1 MSSQRGRDLM
11 SLMKPLLPADPRVV
25 GSYRLVARLGGG
37 GMGQVFLGRSRGG
50 RTVAVKLVR
59 PELAGDPVF
68 RRRFAQEV
76 DAAGRVNGFYT
87 AQVVEADTGAD
98 PPWLVTSYIPGPSLR
113 DAVDRCGPLPAATV
127 AVLGAGLAEGLGAIH
142 GCDLVH
148 RDLKPANVILAED
161 GPRVIDFGIARA
173 LDATSR
179 VTQSGVIGTPPFM
192 SPEQLQGREATMA
205 SDVFSLSAVLAYAAT
220 GRGPFGDGP
229 TASVVYRVV
238 HDEPD
243 LLGVPPELAPLIAAG
258 LAKAPGK
265 RPGVREILDH
275 CAAHVGTTT
284 MWLPPAVTDLITEQA
299 ARTRALTT
307 EVALPPRPLA
317 PAAPAVPAAPTPP
330 TPPAKE
336 PSRQART
343 VRARFSVV
351 SGYDTLF
358 MPTIP
363 AGRWDG
369 IRNVT
374 VVRPRKRA
382 GEAVAL
388 GDPLLEVVADR
399 DEYVITSPVRG
410 VLRAMYHRPGESLR
424 TGATIAVFR
433 ARTTPT
439 PAVAAGRP
447 PEKNASQ
454 AAASTGPTHG
464 GRPFRW
470 GLSARHA
477 LIGSLVLAVALAVM
491 ALVSV
496 ESSLFEKGIYTA
508 QAGDCVAEEIKS
520 THTEWYTMPCLLMR
534 ARDSWNH
541 EGSKHFFKV
550 FHRIEA
556 PAGKAIDDV
565 CAQHVTDPAAGYRTT
580 DWGDMALCVTLL

>member
-1 MSSQRGRDLM
+1 M

-243 LLGVPPELAPLIAAG
+243 LLGVPLELAPLIAAG
-258 LAKAPGK
+258 LAKTPGE
-265 RPGVREILDH
+265 RPGVRQILDH
-275 CAAHVGTTT
+275 CATHVGTSTT
-284 MWLPPAVTDLITEQA
+284 WLPPAVTDLITEQA

-307 EVALPPRPLA
+307 EVAPPPPPPA
-317 PAAPAVPAAPTPP
+317 PA
-330 TPPAKE
+330 PAKE
-336 PSRQART
+336 PPRQPRI

-369 IRNVT
+369 VRNVT

-433 ARTTPT
+433 ARTTEPA

-447 PEKNASQ
+447 PEKNGTPEKSGSR
-454 AAASTGPTHG
+454 AAPAGPTPG
-464 GRPFRW
+464 GRHFRW
-470 GLSARHA
+470 RPSARHA
-477 LIGSLVLAVALAVM
+477 LIGSLVLALALAAMVP
-491 ALVSV
+491 VSV
-496 ESSLFEKGIYTA
+496 ESGLFEKGIRTA
-508 QAGDCVAEEIKS
+508 RAGDCVAEEVKPA
-520 THTEWYTMPCLLMR
+520 HTEWYTMPCLLMR

-541 EGSKHFFKV
+541 DGSKHFFKV

-580 DWGDMALCVTLL
+580 DWGDVALCVTLL

>member
-1 MSSQRGRDLM
+1 
-11 SLMKPLLPADPRVV
+11 MKPLLSADPRVV

-37 GMGQVFLGRSRGG
+37 GMGQVYLGRSRGG

-59 PELAGDPVF
+59 PELAQDVVF
-68 RRRFAQEV
+68 LKRFAQEV
-76 DAAGRVNGFYT
+76 DAARRVNGFYT

-113 DAVDRCGPLPAATV
+113 EAVGRCGPLPAATV

-142 GCDLVH
+142 DCGVVH

-173 LDATSR
+173 LDATTR
-179 VTQSGVIGTPPFM
+179 VTQVGVIGTPSFM
-192 SPEQLQGREATMA
+192 SPEQLQGREATTA
-205 SDVFSLSAVLAYAAT
+205 SDVFCLSAALAYAAT

-238 HDEPD
+238 HAEPD
-243 LLGVPPELAPLIAAG
+243 LRGVPPELVPLIAAG
-258 LAKAPGK
+258 LAKVPGK

-275 CAAHVGTTT
+275 CAAHAGTTT

-307 EVALPPRPLA
+307 EVALPPPQPPAGPGPHEQGPHEPA
-317 PAAPAVPAAPTPP
+317 PRQAAPPARA
-330 TPPAKE
+330 AAGEE

-363 AGRWDG
+363 AGRWEG
-369 IRNVT
+369 ARNVT
-374 VVRPRKRA
+374 VARRRKRA

-399 DEYVITSPVRG
+399 VEYVITSPVRG
-410 VLRAMYHRPGESLR
+410 VLRAMYHRPGESVR

-433 ARTTPT
+433 ARTATT
-439 PAVAAGRP
+439 PAVAARQRPEENGSHAATADPSHGR
-447 PEKNASQ
+447 
-454 AAASTGPTHG
+454 
-464 GRPFRW
+464 GRAIRERRF
-470 GLSARHA
+470 ARIA
-477 LIGSLVLAVALAVM
+477 LAGSLILVF
-491 ALVSV
+491 ALVAI
-496 ESSLFEKGIYTA
+496 SLY
-508 QAGDCVAEEIKS
+508 VAR
-520 THTEWYTMPCLLMR
+520 L
-534 ARDSWNH
+534 
-541 EGSKHFFKV
+541 
-550 FHRIEA
+550 
-556 PAGKAIDDV
+556 
-565 CAQHVTDPAAGYRTT
+565 
-580 DWGDMALCVTLL
+580 

>member
-1 MSSQRGRDLM
+1 M
-11 SLMKPLLPADPRVV
+11 V
-25 GSYRLVARLGGG
+25 GSYRLVARLGSG

-59 PELAGDPVF
+59 PELAEDPVF

-113 DAVDRCGPLPAATV
+113 DAVGRCGPLPAATV
-127 AVLGAGLAEGLGAIH
+127 AVLGAGLAEGLGVIH
-142 GCDLVH
+142 GCGVVH
-148 RDLKPANVILAED
+148 RDLKPANVILADD

-179 VTQSGVIGTPPFM
+179 VTQSGVIGTPSFM

-205 SDVFSLSAVLAYAAT
+205 SDVFCLSAVLAYAAT
-220 GRGPFGDGP
+220 GHGPFGDGP

-275 CAAHVGTTT
+275 CAAHAGTTT
-284 MWLPPAVTDLITEQA
+284 VWLPPAVTDLITEQA
-299 ARTRALTT
+299 ALTRALTT
-307 EVALPPRPLA
+307 EVVALSPPVPAEPRPRNAASPA
-317 PAAPAVPAAPTPP
+317 PPDAG
-330 TPPAKE
+330 KG

-343 VRARFSVV
+343 VRARSGVV

-358 MPTIP
+358 MPTVP
-363 AGRWDG
+363 AGWQDG
-369 IRNVT
+369 LRNVT
-374 VVRPRKRA
+374 VVRRRKRA

-388 GDPLLEVVADR
+388 GDPLLEVVANHV
-399 DEYVITSPVRG
+399 EYVITSPVRG

-433 ARTTPT
+433 ARTAPY
-439 PAVAAGRP
+439 PAVATRQP
-447 PEKNASQ
+447 PGKDGS
-454 AAASTGPTHG
+454 AAATSDSPPR
-464 GRPFRW
+464 GRTIRNRR
-470 GLSARHA
+470 SVRNA
-477 LIGSLVLAVALAVM
+477 LVGSLVLAFALVVM
-491 ALVSV
+491 AL
-496 ESSLFEKGIYTA
+496 Y
-508 QAGDCVAEEIKS
+508 VARS
-520 THTEWYTMPCLLMR
+520 
-534 ARDSWNH
+534 
-541 EGSKHFFKV
+541 
-550 FHRIEA
+550 
-556 PAGKAIDDV
+556 
-565 CAQHVTDPAAGYRTT
+565 
-580 DWGDMALCVTLL
+580 